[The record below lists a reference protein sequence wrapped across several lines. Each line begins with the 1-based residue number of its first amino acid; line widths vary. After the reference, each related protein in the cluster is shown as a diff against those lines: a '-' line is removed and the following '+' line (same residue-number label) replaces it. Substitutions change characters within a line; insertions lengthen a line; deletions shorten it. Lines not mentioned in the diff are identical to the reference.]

1 MLFLANIG
9 GAMARCLKFSYS
21 RVCCMWCRARRK
33 NSEEKFSIIPEN
45 SDAKIAVSDTNEESN
60 TTPEESK
67 IAPENS
73 NITPVESNIPP
84 EKSSTG
90 CYE

>member
-1 MLFLANIG
+1 
-9 GAMARCLKFSYS
+9 
-21 RVCCMWCRARRK
+21 MWCRARRK
-33 NSEEKFSIIPEN
+33 NSEEKSSIIPEN
-45 SDAKIAVSDTNEESN
+45 SVAKIAVSDTNEESN

-90 CYE
+90 C